1 MVKSWKFVA
10 LQILALLL
18 QLALAGAVVRV
29 VGEAETR
36 VTAAEARTVEI
47 AERAAQ
53 VREFEWFR
61 GVYAFCIANFSDV
74 DGCNYAV
81 KVAAERKLY
90 NDPKYVY
97 GFEPPH

>member
-18 QLALAGAVVRV
+18 QLALAGAVVQV

-36 VTAAEARTVEI
+36 VTAAEARTVEV

-53 VREFEWFR
+53 VREYEWLR
-61 GVYAFCIANFSDV
+61 GAYAFCIATYGDV
-74 DGCNYAV
+74 AGCNYAV
-81 KVAAERKLY
+81 KIAVEQRLY